1 MSKIIGVYKITNTV
15 TGDTYVGSS
24 IDVHRRWLHHKSPS
38 IWANKTNKMYVDMQ
52 TYGVDKFKF
61 IMLFPVE
68 EQYLKQVEQ
77 EAIELFNPT
86 YNRFRAKIENPES
99 YQTDYYEEHKN
110 QKLEYAK
117 SLAHKMC
124 NYNGET
130 LTFGALKERFRRM
143 NFEHPTLEAKKY
155 LI

>member
-15 TGDTYVGSS
+15 TGDTYIGSS
-24 IDVHRRWLHHKSPS
+24 IDVARRWQQHTQKSTWKEKS
-38 IWANKTNKMYVDMQ
+38 NRMYKDMQ

-86 YNRFRAKIENPES
+86 YNKLRADGWDSVQTKHK
-99 YQTDYYEEHKN
+99 YQNSDKGKQTNNNYRHR
-110 QKLEYAK
+110 LC
-117 SLAHKMC
+117 L
-124 NYNGET
+124 YNGET
-130 LTFGALKERFRRM
+130 MYCATLAKRLKKQGCK
-143 NFEHPTLEAKKY
+143 HPYVEAKKY